1 MVERTNEALWERIKK
16 KVMAESVM
24 GTKANEWSA
33 RKAQL
38 AVKRYKEAGGGY
50 VGAKKNNSLSKWTKQ
65 DWTTK
70 SGKPSSVTGERYLPR
85 KAIEALTPSQ
95 YGATSRAKR
104 KAMKK
109 GEQYSAQPDLIAA
122 IVKEFR

>member
-1 MVERTNEALWERIKK
+1 MVKRTDEALWEKIK
-16 KVMAESVM
+16 ASVTRRETA
-24 GTKANEWSA
+24 GTKAGQWSA

-38 AVKRYKEAGGGY
+38 AVLEYKKAGGEY
-50 VGAKKNNSLSKWTKQ
+50 VGPKRETSLSRWTKQ

-70 SGKPSSVTGERYLPR
+70 SGLPSNVTGERYLPR
-85 KAIEALTPSQ
+85 KAIGALTAKQ
-95 YGATSRAKR
+95 YSATSRAKR

-122 IVKEFR
+122 IVKEYR